1 MVLMRFIAFSNYL
14 RVYILR
20 FYSSERISYTQASE
34 MNGEDLSIAS
44 SDDMPQTM
52 MEIDY
57 ETVIDDDAVD
67 EFTTFKGLLE
77 GVINKL

>member
-1 MVLMRFIAFSNYL
+1 
-14 RVYILR
+14 
-20 FYSSERISYTQASE
+20 
-34 MNGEDLSIAS
+34 MNGEDSASIAS

-67 EFTTFKGLLE
+67 EFAIFKGLLE
-77 GVINKL
+77 GTYISCFYYSTRYYFYMFTYTNC

>member
-1 MVLMRFIAFSNYL
+1 
-14 RVYILR
+14 
-20 FYSSERISYTQASE
+20 